1 MKRPGFTLIELL
13 VVLGIIGV
21 MSALLFPVFA
31 QARNSARRAACQSNL
46 RQVGLAIQQYVQD
59 NDGKYPLAGA
69 GSGAS
74 GYWWSDAIRPYLKNR
89 QVLWCPS
96 ISRRR
101 HADYSN
107 WDSGYVYNINR
118 LETLMSHNPV
128 LNVGRERGVHET
140 RFVNLANII
149 VVSDGNGNKP
159 ENLRWIEVPG
169 CRSVDLF
176 GKPVTTLGYATLH
189 LDGSNF
195 LFGDGHVKWY
205 TPEAAAQIECS
216 EPS

>member
-1 MKRPGFTLIELL
+1 MKRPGYTLVELL

-21 MSALLFPVFA
+21 ASAIVFPVFA
-31 QARNSARRAACQSNL
+31 QTRKRAHRTACLSNL
-46 RQVGLAIQQYVQD
+46 RQIGLAIQQYVQD
-59 NDGKYPLAGA
+59 NDGQYPMAGA

-74 GYWWSDAIRPYLKNR
+74 GYWWSDAVRPYLKDR

-96 ISRRR
+96 VTRNRQ
-101 HADYSN
+101 ANYPN

-118 LETLMSHNPV
+118 LETLMSHDPV
-128 LNVGRERGVHET
+128 LNTGRERSVHENK
-140 RFVNLANII
+140 FVNLANII
-149 VVSDGNGNKP
+149 VVNDGAAA
-159 ENLRWIEVPG
+159 EYRRWVEVPN
-169 CRSVDLF
+169 CRSTDLF

-195 LFGDGHVKWY
+195 LFGDGHVKWH

-216 EPS
+216 EAP